1 MTPHPEETEMG
12 VKRRVFRKICC
23 SLAVRLVL
31 AATGAGTEC
40 VNLEM
45 RHEPISLKARSAVAS
60 HYDRLQTRIV
70 DTRDPSQVFAEA
82 IAGVPDGI

>member
-1 MTPHPEETEMG
+1 MG

-45 RHEPISLKARSAVAS
+45 RLEPISLKARSAVAS
-60 HYDRLQTRIV
+60 HYDRPQTTIV
-70 DTRDPSQVFAEA
+70 DTRDPSQVFV
-82 IAGVPDGI
+82 GVPDGI